1 MTITHP
7 CAVKETYDT
16 ELSTILDVYRGK
28 PEQLIAGLLAIQ
40 RHYGYLPEKAMR
52 ALARELK
59 VPFSKVYGV
68 ATFYA
73 QFRLKPCGR
82 HLISVCLGTACQV
95 RGGERIYRRLK
106 RELGVKLGGTT
117 PDGRFT
123 LETVSCVGACG
134 MAPVVVVDENT
145 HGRLTPE
152 KTLKVIQQYE

>member
-1 MTITHP
+1 MNYTCTTP
-7 CAVKETYDT
+7 AVHDT
-16 ELSTILDVYRGK
+16 ELDAILDIYRGK

-52 ALARELK
+52 AIAKELK

-68 ATFYA
+68 ATFYS
-73 QFRLKPCGR
+73 QFRMKPRGR

-95 RGGERIYRRLK
+95 KGGERIYRRLK
-106 RELGVKLGGTT
+106 RELGVKLGETT

-134 MAPVVVVDENT
+134 MAPVVVVGEDT

-152 KTLKVIQQYE
+152 KTLKVIQRYE

>member
-1 MTITHP
+1 MNCQCAAQATHD
-7 CAVKETYDT
+7 A
-16 ELSTILDVYRGK
+16 ELSGIVDLYRGK
-28 PEQLIAGLLAIQ
+28 PEQLIAALLAIQ
-40 RHYGYLPEKAMR
+40 RHYGYVPEKAMR

-59 VPFSKVYGV
+59 LPFSKIYGV
-68 ATFYA
+68 ATFYS

-117 PDGRFT
+117 ADGRFT

-134 MAPVVVVDENT
+134 MAPVVVVGSDT

-152 KTLKVIQQYE
+152 KALNVIQKYE

>member
-1 MTITHP
+1 MNGKCPAPIP
-7 CAVKETYDT
+7 EDP
-16 ELSTILDVYRGK
+16 ELKAIISTYRGK
-28 PEQLIAGLLAIQ
+28 PEQLIAALLAIQ

-52 ALARELK
+52 ALGRELN

-68 ATFYA
+68 ATFYS

-82 HLISVCLGTACQV
+82 HLVSVCLGTACQV
-95 RGGERIYRRLK
+95 RGGEGIYRRLK

-123 LETVSCVGACG
+123 LETVSCVGACS
-134 MAPVVVVDENT
+134 MAPVVVIDEDT

-152 KTLKVIQQYE
+152 KALSLLKKYE

>member
-1 MTITHP
+1 MNCL
-7 CAVKETYDT
+7 CAAQVTYDA
-16 ELSTILDVYRGK
+16 ELTGILNLYRGK
-28 PEQLIAGLLAIQ
+28 PEQLIAALLAIQ
-40 RHYGYLPEKAMR
+40 RYYGYVPEKAMR
-52 ALARELK
+52 ALSRELK
-59 VPFSKVYGV
+59 VPFSKIYGV

-82 HLISVCLGTACQV
+82 HLVSVCLGTACQV

-134 MAPVVVVDENT
+134 MAPVVVVSDDT

-152 KTLKVIQQYE
+152 KAIKVIQRYE